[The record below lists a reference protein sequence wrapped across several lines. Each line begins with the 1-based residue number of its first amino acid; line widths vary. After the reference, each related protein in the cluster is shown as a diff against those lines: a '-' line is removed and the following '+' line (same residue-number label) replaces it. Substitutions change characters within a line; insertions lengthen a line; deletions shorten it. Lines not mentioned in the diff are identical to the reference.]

1 VIGNGARHGTGTAQH
16 EVRGRQV
23 HEGAPSSHRTAPN
36 SSPSAPVLKS
46 GSSEKGAT
54 AAPLWRLA
62 TAGALGTPPASDP
75 NLELAC
81 IAWTSFVG
89 RQVREQRVAVP
100 DCADYVWDD
109 GGSGSCS
116 PPLSPRRTQAA
127 TTPSVPFR
135 IRLASDGGREVRLAS

>member
-1 VIGNGARHGTGTAQH
+1 MTGSRPVIGNGARHGTGTAQH

-62 TAGALGTPPASDP
+62 TVGTLGTPPASNP
-75 NLELAC
+75 QPRAC
-81 IAWTSFVG
+81 LHSVDI
-89 RQVREQRVAVP
+89 VRRSPGTRAKS
-100 DCADYVWDD
+100 C
-109 GGSGSCS
+109 GSGLC
-116 PPLSPRRTQAA
+116 
-127 TTPSVPFR
+127 
-135 IRLASDGGREVRLAS
+135 